1 MCNLKSENTYLER
14 GGQLRDIFASIV
26 GLKVENGTSLL
37 KEMELFITHPQSS
50 GIESEVTQVID
61 PLNCS
66 PAGQHFGIC
75 NCSLTEKQNTV
86 RRQTSSIII
95 SFKPLNIFKKL
106 EVRNQNTKPYVD
118 LCNTDKYL
126 QRVSWCYTVLR
137 YNEHPG
143 SVQEMLTN
151 RIKDVLYDWT
161 LDDVLLYSLL
171 LCWQVHCIYLLF
183 IVYLMTLPV
192 TPHNIVLL

>member
-126 QRVSWCYTVLR
+126 QRVS
-137 YNEHPG
+137 
-143 SVQEMLTN
+143 
-151 RIKDVLYDWT
+151 
-161 LDDVLLYSLL
+161 
-171 LCWQVHCIYLLF
+171 
-183 IVYLMTLPV
+183 
-192 TPHNIVLL
+192 